1 MSYFVYQSF
10 LYTGLILYT
19 WWRITKHG
27 MPFRIAW
34 NLALILMIGGFVGGR
49 LMHVLYENPEI
60 YREDPLRVFEFWQ
73 GGFVFF
79 GGAAAAFAGCW
90 FYLRKEKENF
100 LEWADFFAPVL
111 ALGYAFGRLGC
122 LIAGC
127 CYGVYCDAP
136 WAVHARHPTQIYAF
150 LTEIFLFAYLTKKE
164 KQTQAFGRIFA
175 FWLVGHA
182 LGRMFMESY
191 RADFRGATVAGL
203 SISSWISLLLF
214 GIGLTIYIS
223 LPRQTDNRK

>member
-10 LYTGLILYT
+10 LYTGLILFT
-19 WWRITKHG
+19 WWRINRQG

-34 NLALILMIGGFVGGR
+34 NLALILMVAGFIGGR
-49 LMHVLYENPEI
+49 LFHVFYEAPD
-60 YREDPLRVFEFWQ
+60 YYKEDPWRILQFWQ

-79 GGAAAAFAGCW
+79 GGMGLAALACAV
-90 FYLRKEKENF
+90 YLKFEKENF
-100 LEWADFFAPVL
+100 LEWADFYAPTF

-127 CYGVYCDAP
+127 CYGIYCDAP
-136 WAVHARHPTQIYAF
+136 WAVNHRHPTQIYAF
-150 LTEIFLFAYLTKKE
+150 LTEIILFRYLLAKE
-164 KQTQAFGRIFA
+164 KEHPAEGRLFA
-175 FWLVGHA
+175 FWLVGHS
-182 LGRMFMESY
+182 LGRMLMESY
-191 RADFRGATVAGL
+191 RADDRGAFVAGL

-223 LPRQTDNRK
+223 TAPKSEKK